1 MKIKT
6 AALLSLFAIAISG
19 CDKQAAESQK
29 TDNQAA
35 ETVQPAQPK
44 AELNLA
50 DGSILL
56 LSAEHMKSYA
66 KPNSAGKLS
75 MHEYSYASAD
85 KLAENDVYM
94 QLQNAG
100 FTRKV
105 ISNDSNQFK
114 VQYYKKDLP
123 VIGGIYTT
131 VNNDKNT
138 VTIATLYW
146 QEK

>member
-6 AALLSLFAIAISG
+6 AALLSLLAIAISG
-19 CDKQAAESQK
+19 CDQQAADSDK
-29 TDNQAA
+29 TDSQAA
-35 ETVQPAQPK
+35 NTVQPQAK

-50 DGSILL
+50 DGSILQL
-56 LSAEHMKSYA
+56 TAEHRKSYA

-75 MHEYSYASAD
+75 MHEYSYSTAD

-105 ISNDSNQFK
+105 ISNDSSQFK

-131 VNNDKNT
+131 VNQDKNT
-138 VTIATLYW
+138 ATIATLYW

>member
-1 MKIKT
+1 MKFKT
-6 AALLSLFAIAISG
+6 AALLSLLALALSG
-19 CDKQAAESQK
+19 CDQQSADSTSA
-29 TDNQAA
+29 DNQAA
-35 ETVQPAQPK
+35 EVAQPQAK

-50 DGSILL
+50 DGTILQL
-56 LSAEHMKSYA
+56 NAAHMKSYA
-66 KPNSAGKLS
+66 KPNSAGKLN
-75 MHEYSYASAD
+75 MHEYNYTAAD

-105 ISNDSNQFK
+105 ISNDSSQFK

-131 VNNDKNT
+131 VNSGKKPA
-138 VTIATLYW
+138 TIATIYW

>member
-6 AALLSLFAIAISG
+6 AALLSLLALAISG
-19 CDKQAAESQK
+19 CDQKSSESK
-29 TDNQAA
+29 VDTQAA
-35 ETVQPAQPK
+35 ETVQPAQSK

-50 DGSILL
+50 DGSILQL
-56 LSAEHMKSYA
+56 NAEHMKSYA

-75 MHEYSYASAD
+75 MHEYSYATAD

-105 ISNDSNQFK
+105 ISNDSSQFK

-131 VNNDKNT
+131 VTGEENVAT
-138 VTIATLYW
+138 VATIYW

>member
-6 AALLSLFAIAISG
+6 AALLSLLTIAISG
-19 CDKQAAESQK
+19 CDQQAADSAKAE
-29 TDNQAA
+29 NQPAK
-35 ETVQPAQPK
+35 TVQPQAK

-50 DGSILL
+50 DGSILQ

-75 MHEYSYASAD
+75 MHEYGYATAD

-105 ISNDSNQFK
+105 ISNDSSQFK

-131 VNNDKNT
+131 VNTDKNIA
-138 VTIATLYW
+138 TIATLYW

>member
-6 AALLSLFAIAISG
+6 AALLSLLALAISG
-19 CDKQAAESQK
+19 CDQNSTETKVATQATEA
-29 TDNQAA
+29 
-35 ETVQPAQPK
+35 VQPAQAK

-50 DGSILL
+50 DGSILQL
-56 LSAEHMKSYA
+56 NAEHLKSYA

-75 MHEYSYASAD
+75 MHEYSYSTAD

-105 ISNDSNQFK
+105 ISSDSSQFK

-131 VNNDKNT
+131 VNGKDNVAT
-138 VTIATLYW
+138 VATIYW

>member
-6 AALLSLFAIAISG
+6 AALLSLLALVISG
-19 CDKQAAESQK
+19 CDQLSGESNK
-29 TDNQAA
+29 ADNQAA
-35 ETVQPAQPK
+35 EAVRPSQPK

-75 MHEYSYASAD
+75 MHEYSYTTAD

-105 ISNDSNQFK
+105 ISNDSSQFK

-131 VNNDKNT
+131 VNNKNIA
-138 VTIATLYW
+138 TIATLYW

>member
-6 AALLSLFAIAISG
+6 AVLLSLLAIAISG
-19 CDKQAAESQK
+19 CDQQAADSDK
-29 TDNQAA
+29 TGNQAA
-35 ETVQPAQPK
+35 KTVQPQAK

-50 DGSILL
+50 DGSILQ

-75 MHEYSYASAD
+75 MHEYSYAAAD

-105 ISNDSNQFK
+105 ISNDSSQFK

-138 VTIATLYW
+138 ATIATLYW

>member
-6 AALLSLFAIAISG
+6 AALLSLLALAISG
-19 CDKQAAESQK
+19 CDQQTADASK

-35 ETVQPAQPK
+35 EAVQPAQAK

-50 DGSILL
+50 DGSILQL
-56 LSAEHMKSYA
+56 NAEHMKSYA

-75 MHEYSYASAD
+75 MHEYSYPIAD

-105 ISNDSNQFK
+105 ISNDSSQFK

-131 VNNDKNT
+131 VNSNEK
-138 VTIATLYW
+138 VATIATIYW